1 MDKKEFLKKE
11 DNLPPLDNLDADID
25 KGGGAL
31 KAKLAHFS
39 QRLFGI
45 IKLLLGVSLLPFVYG
60 STVSFLNEFAFIEKS
75 LQSSF
80 WSGLISLLIIYLFV
94 WEPKVVYLKGHRL
107 LEIIFSFF
115 KPLVKVAPY
124 LLPVYT
130 LVLFALY
137 GILSYFVKSPQLI
150 NNFAFLFGFSI
161 ALHLIFSAKSIRGK
175 KDDFLKGNYIFGFSF
190 IYILNVILL
199 AFCLNLIF
207 DKFSFVKFS
216 NQSFQIAS
224 GVFYAVFKQLFL

>member
-1 MDKKEFLKKE
+1 MEKKEFLKKE
-11 DNLPPLDNLDADID
+11 DSLPPLDNLDAGIEQ
-25 KGGGAL
+25 GGGGL
-31 KAKLAHFS
+31 KAKLSDFS
-39 QRLFGI
+39 QRLFGV

-60 STVSFLNEFAFIEKS
+60 STVSFLNGFAFIERQ
-75 LQSSF
+75 LQNYF
-80 WSGLISLLIIYLFV
+80 WSGLVTLLIIYLFI

-137 GILSYFVKSPQLI
+137 GILSYFIKSPQLI
-150 NNFAFLFGFSI
+150 NNFVFLFGLSI
-161 ALHLIFSAKSIRGK
+161 ALHLIFSAKTIRGK
-175 KDDFLKGNYIFGFSF
+175 KGDFLKGNYIFGFSF
-190 IYILNVILL
+190 IYIVNIMLF